1 MENLNDLYK
10 EFFSAVINSGKEPSV
25 DALDIAKQI
34 IATDKNADYN
44 IIAPNI
50 DALAKELTD
59 KENKISTSR
68 LQNILFEYKGCIED
82 KKFIS
87 LMKPLCKG
95 RYFSFSKYETSAKYV
110 KFWIAVRGYLNKGN
124 WIDLIRSGSCSE
136 KQCKKLLDSYQNSC
150 KKIAERNLLAICR
163 VLKNRRSY

>member
-10 EFFSAVINSGKEPSV
+10 EFFSAVINSGKELSV

-50 DALAKELTD
+50 DSLAKELTD

-95 RYFSFSKYETSAKYV
+95 R
-110 KFWIAVRGYLNKGN
+110 
-124 WIDLIRSGSCSE
+124 
-136 KQCKKLLDSYQNSC
+136 
-150 KKIAERNLLAICR
+150 
-163 VLKNRRSY
+163 

>member
-10 EFFSAVINSGKEPSV
+10 EFFYAVIGSGVEISQKASSIATQILANSNEANRYDTAPSV
-25 DALDIAKQI
+25 
-34 IATDKNADYN
+34 
-44 IIAPNI
+44 
-50 DALAKELTD
+50 DALAKELAD
-59 KENKISTSR
+59 SNSVSTSR
-68 LQNILFEYKGCIED
+68 IHNILFEYKDYVED
-82 KKFIS
+82 EKFIS

>member
-10 EFFSAVINSGKEPSV
+10 EFFYAVIGSGVEISQKASSIATQILANSNEANRYDTAPSV
-25 DALDIAKQI
+25 
-34 IATDKNADYN
+34 
-44 IIAPNI
+44 
-50 DALAKELTD
+50 DALAKELAD
-59 KENKISTSR
+59 SNSVSTSR
-68 LQNILFEYKGCIED
+68 LQNILFEYKDCIED

-124 WIDLIRSGSCSE
+124 WIDLIRFGSCSE

>member
-10 EFFSAVINSGKEPSV
+10 EFFYAVIGSGVEISQKASSIATQILANSNEANRYDTAPSV
-25 DALDIAKQI
+25 
-34 IATDKNADYN
+34 
-44 IIAPNI
+44 
-50 DALAKELTD
+50 DALAKELAD
-59 KENKISTSR
+59 SNSVSTSR